1 MGRLQLVDAR
11 LGQQGL
17 PEPSTG
23 ARPSVVPRL
32 LALLGLLAL
41 VAPLLLVLG
50 AGPRLTVVAVL
61 REAPDGSVHRL
72 LSLPAG
78 RGETFV
84 IAYTHSVNRFPIR
97 EELTVEESPDGER
110 RLVVTGQA
118 VKGDGAGIG
127 EVPGETR
134 WAAAPGGW
142 QRLEGLRRV
151 VEGPL
156 VVRVGWIADHRLLY
170 RGRDTALGDLAE
182 GGARLVLRPIEVS
195 PAEWLR
201 ARWTWHGQRSEATG
215 DA

>member
-1 MGRLQLVDAR
+1 VGPLQLVDAR
-11 LGQQGL
+11 LGQQAL

-23 ARPSVVPRL
+23 DRPPVAHRL
-32 LALLGLLAL
+32 LALLGLLTLAAL
-41 VAPLLLVLG
+41 PLVLG
-50 AGPRLTVVAVL
+50 AGPRPTVVAVL
-61 REAPDGSVHRL
+61 REAPGGSVHRL
-72 LSLPAG
+72 LNLPAG

-97 EELTVEESPDGER
+97 EELTVEEGPGGER

-134 WAAAPGGW
+134 WSAAPGGW
-142 QRLEGLRRV
+142 QRLEGLHRV

-156 VVRVGWIADHRLLY
+156 VVRVGWIADHRLVY
-170 RGRDTALGDLAE
+170 RGRETALGDLAE
-182 GGARLVLRPIEVS
+182 GGARLILRPIEVS